1 MSAEML
7 SLNLNLF
14 PLDSRVARTHGRTE
28 GREVSRDTREGGV
41 QREQATVMERGQE
54 RLGLKSVCCCV
65 VNGNLGKV
73 SVSAGGVC
81 FL

>member
-14 PLDSRVARTHGRTE
+14 PLDSRVARTHGKTE
-28 GREVSRDTREGGV
+28 GREVSRDTREGL
-41 QREQATVMERGQE
+41 REQATVMERGRE

-65 VNGNLGKV
+65 VNSNLGKV